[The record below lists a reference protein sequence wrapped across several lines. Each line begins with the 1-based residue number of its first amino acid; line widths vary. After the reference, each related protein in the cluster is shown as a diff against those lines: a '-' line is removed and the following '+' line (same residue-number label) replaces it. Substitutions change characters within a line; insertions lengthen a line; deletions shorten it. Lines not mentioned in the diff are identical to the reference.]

1 MTLKQHKMAKIIIC
15 KKYVLKICAILD
27 NFGAGEGF
35 STKTDNT
42 DAKKIPP
49 SLFAMFFCS
58 VFFNPPKK
66 RPKNGEN
73 PNLFFSLEK
82 Q

>member
-1 MTLKQHKMAKIIIC
+1 MC

-35 STKTDNT
+35 SMKTDNT
-42 DAKKIPP
+42 DANKVPP
-49 SLFAMFFCS
+49 SFFAMFFA
-58 VFFNPPKK
+58 VFFQPPQKT
-66 RPKNGEN
+66 KNGEN